1 MTSSALRSIGG
12 SAAAAVP
19 WCCIAP
25 AVLALSGVAVA
36 GAASWIQSATP
47 ILLVMSVALGLR
59 ALVLS
64 WVLRRGR
71 PWTRWVVAGS
81 LPLLV
86 GLWLFR
92 FDLLF

>member
-1 MTSSALRSIGG
+1 MTSSSLRSIGG

-36 GAASWIQSATP
+36 GASSWIQSAMP
-47 ILLVMSVALGLR
+47 LLLVLSVALGLR
-59 ALVLS
+59 AFVQS
-64 WVLRRGR
+64 WLLRRGR
-71 PWTRWVVAGS
+71 PWTRWVVTVS